1 MPKYMVVVH
10 GDNQTSAHFFADFNK
25 ADNFRMD
32 STVSMGWEAEL
43 YERVQDDDG
52 VFSYTLIWC

>member
-10 GDNQTSAHFFADFNK
+10 GDNQTSAHFFVDFNK

>member
-43 YERVQDDDG
+43 YKRVQDDDG

>member
-1 MPKYMVVVH
+1 MPKYMVVIH

>member
-1 MPKYMVVVH
+1 MPKYMVVVKSNE
-10 GDNQTSAHFFADFNK
+10 GTFANFFDDFNK

-43 YERVQDDDG
+43 YERMQDDDG
-52 VFSYTLIWC
+52 IFSYTLIWC